1 MGCFDSTCCLSGL
14 PIKEND
20 KIKIALITESNS
32 SLKTI
37 DYGIYPAT
45 TFKFLIPL
53 FSGIYNDYGNIDW
66 SSLNPKELPIM
77 NMFLD
82 MLKDAFKSN
91 IKDIDVNNLSNQDMW
106 ANISYNHLDLD
117 PNKERR
123 EEIEKWEK
131 AGKPKE
137 SEPIPWY
144 EYKEKLP
151 YHSNEKTNV
160 YVWICHDWAFNY
172 VMKMHNK
179 LSEECEEELDFLL
192 ITQSIADAMALEK
205 FPKNE
210 DGSWKDEAIS
220 EVFRITNK
228 DLRRVF
234 DDQGAFNFFIRK
246 IMIKLDKI
254 SPSAYK
260 LFSDNKKQFRKM
272 MKETLLI
279 SKNMRLI
286 RKIISPVISCGMQHD
301 NYQYL
306 SPWMNIV
313 NDKVQK
319 LKKDRDDDYGC

>member
-32 SLKTI
+32 TLKVI
-37 DYGIYPAT
+37 DYGVYPAT
-45 TFKFLIPL
+45 TFSFLTPA
-53 FSGIYNDYGNIDW
+53 FSGKYDDYGGIKW
-66 SSLNPKELPIM
+66 SSLNKKELPIVD
-77 NMFLD
+77 MFLY

-91 IKDIDVNNLSNQDMW
+91 RKDINVNNSSNQDMW
-106 ANISYNHLDLD
+106 ANISYHHLDLD

-131 AGKPKE
+131 DGKPKE

-144 EYKEKLP
+144 EYKEKFP

-160 YVWICHDWAFNY
+160 YVWMCHDWAFEY
-172 VMKMHNK
+172 VLNMHNK
-179 LSEECEEELDFLL
+179 LSKECEEELDFLL
-192 ITQSIADAMALEK
+192 ITQSMADAMALEK

-210 DGSWKDEAIS
+210 DGSWKDEAID
-220 EVFRITNK
+220 EVFKITNK

-246 IMIKLDKI
+246 IMIKLDEI
-254 SPSAYK
+254 SSTAFD
-260 LFSDNKKQFRKM
+260 LFYNNKNQFRQM
-272 MKETLLI
+272 MKKTLLV

-286 RKIISPVISCGMQHD
+286 RKIISPVTTCGMQTD
-301 NYQYL
+301 DYQYL
-306 SPWMNIV
+306 SPWMNVV

-319 LKKDRDDDYGC
+319 LKKDRDDEYGC